1 MIFDLKCNDTGVRC
15 HQKEPKKIG
24 FGSLGLKPVDRRASE
39 VFGQIFTFFIIQEG
53 WLAQLTYR
61 NGTFTELKN

>member
-1 MIFDLKCNDTGVRC
+1 MSSKGA
-15 HQKEPKKIG
+15 KKIG
-24 FGSLGLKPVDRRASE
+24 FRSLGLKPVDRRASE
-39 VFGQIFTFFIIQEG
+39 VFGQIFTVFIIQKG